1 MLLELVLVSLFT
13 TGMVDCS
20 DGLHAKEFSLLER
33 TTYVLGDTDNM
44 LWATYYTLKDEYV
57 VEVVTYDKEV
67 SPLVY
72 FSDYCHPQLESLPLI
87 TRKIRRDWH
96 EFMAREEENK

>member
-44 LWATYYTLKDEYV
+44 MWATYYTHGDEFV
-57 VEVVTYDKEV
+57 VEVITNDKQV

-72 FSDYCHPQLESLPLI
+72 FSDHCRPQMKSLALI
-87 TRKIRRDWH
+87 MRMVRMDWR
-96 EFMAREEENK
+96 EFMARED